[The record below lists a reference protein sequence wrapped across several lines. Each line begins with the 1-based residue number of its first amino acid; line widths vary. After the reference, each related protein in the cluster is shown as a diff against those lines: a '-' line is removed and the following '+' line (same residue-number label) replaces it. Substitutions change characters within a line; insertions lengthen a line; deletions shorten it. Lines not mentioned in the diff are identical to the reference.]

1 MLLTGLRVVISG
13 ASELAAAARDFAS
26 GGSGAAGSADRL
38 QMAGRVE
45 TVRQRRVR
53 RSAVEPRVVIAHDV
67 GMIQRRQHLNLPRQS
82 LPHLLAD
89 STRPQQKLCKRK
101 RICDGMNGCLFGHIF
116 FRKEN
121 EAESGRENCGV
132 VARPEGIVSW

>member
-1 MLLTGLRVVISG
+1 MLLTGLRVVILG

-26 GGSGAAGSADRL
+26 GGGSGAAGSADRL

-53 RSAVEPRVVIAHDV
+53 RSAVEPRVVIANDV

-101 RICDGMNGCLFGHIF
+101 TICDGMNGCLFGHIF
-116 FRKEN
+116 
-121 EAESGRENCGV
+121 
-132 VARPEGIVSW
+132 